1 MLKKYNQFI
10 KENLEI
16 KKDMKNFIPTY
27 EEAKEIVKSKGELVF
42 YETIHHV
49 DGYKVSVFNYRLAAY
64 QDFINPVPGKAIDA
78 KEMRGLCF
86 IFNLD
91 GSLFKRF
98 LMLKKFWNVNQ
109 VPETQFNVIKD
120 MKVKSV
126 YNKEDGSLI
135 SFYELPN
142 GKILPKT
149 KAGLDN
155 EQVDEVKILYAN
167 SENLQNFVAWCFKK
181 NYIPMFEFVSF
192 KNKIVLN
199 YEKTDLILLKLRDN
213 KTGKYIDIKTLDN
226 IEGISVAP
234 FDTASSLDELM
245 TRAETEENKE
255 GWVVELIDD
264 EGDVYLVKQKTVW
277 YFAKHRLLTEELNRE
292 DDIIKM
298 VLNDTIDDVIP
309 QLDPTIDAEKIKW
322 IKEIEVI
329 VRDFMKE
336 RIAEVDELVAK
347 FKGDLKDFS
356 IRYSK
361 DKNFGMS
368 VNVIRGMEMRKG
380 TQIDLTYNAVK
391 EFILRNVNHLEQAR
405 SFVKRKGFKQK

>member
-1 MLKKYNQFI
+1 MNKIKSCPQFI
-10 KENLEI
+10 KENIET
-16 KKDMKNFIPTY
+16 KVNRMSYIPTY
-27 EEAKEIVKSKGELVF
+27 EEAKAIVKSKGELVF
-42 YETIHHV
+42 YETVHNV
-49 DGYKVSVFNYRLAAY
+49 EGYKVSVFNYRLAGY
-64 QDFINPVPGKAIDA
+64 NDFINPVPGKAIDA

-91 GSLFKRF
+91 GSLYKRF

-120 MKVKSV
+120 MKVKAV

-149 KAGLDN
+149 KASLDN

-167 SENLQNFVAWCFKK
+167 NENLQNFVAWCFKK

-264 EGDVYLVKQKTVW
+264 KGDAYLVKQKTVW
-277 YFAKHRLLTEELNRE
+277 YFARHRLLTTEVNRE
-292 DDIIKM
+292 DDIIGYI
-298 VLNDTIDDVIP
+298 LDNTIDDVIS
-309 QLDPTIDAEKIKW
+309 QLHPDLDAEKIEW
-322 IKEIEVI
+322 IKDIENKVKIFMQKKKIEVEKL
-329 VRDFMKE
+329 VSLYNGNMKNFAISN
-336 RIAEVDELVAK
+336 R
-347 FKGDLKDFS
+347 
-356 IRYSK
+356 K
-361 DKNFGMS
+361 DKNFGLAVS
-368 VNVIRGMEMRKG
+368 FIGGRNKYDVISDYVRKKTSHLAQAKNFVNSGE
-380 TQIDLTYNAVK
+380 L
-391 EFILRNVNHLEQAR
+391 
-405 SFVKRKGFKQK
+405 